1 MVSQSPPS
9 ADTAA
14 EGVGLPADVQADV
27 AIVNKISA
35 IPSILEVVCQATGMG
50 FAAVARVTEDRW
62 IACKVL
68 DLAQFGLVTGSE
80 LPIKTTLCDEVRAS
94 NSEIVIDDVQSD
106 SKYASHHTPQ
116 TYGLQS
122 YISVPINLAD
132 GSFFGTLCAIDAK
145 PAKLIGTHRVGMV
158 RLFAQMI
165 GRQIDDQ
172 RLLAQ
177 SQTRLAESLETAQL
191 REQFISILG
200 HDLRNPLA
208 SLQAGTRLLLR
219 APESEKASEI
229 LLHMELTTARMKRL
243 IDDMLHLARG
253 GLSGGIDVKAHDAHS
268 LGAALEQIVTEIKVA
283 HPLRAIELTQAMDC
297 AVRADLSRLGQL
309 FSNLIGNAVAYGAE
323 GRPIRIHASTGPTH
337 FEFSVANAGDA
348 IPPATLSRLFQPFF
362 RGAHQR
368 HTEGL
373 GLGLYIAAQ
382 IADAHRG
389 QLTAH
394 SDEKQTIFTFK
405 MPLRPP
411 N

>member
-1 MVSQSPPS
+1 MDDS
-9 ADTAA
+9 ASAVDDL
-14 EGVGLPADVQADV
+14 GLPADVQADV
-27 AIVNKISA
+27 AIVGRISA
-35 IPSILEVVCQATGMG
+35 VPSILEVVCQATGMG
-50 FAAVARVTEDRW
+50 FAAVTRVTEDRW

-68 DLAQFGLVTGSE
+68 DLVQFGLVAGSE

-94 NSEIVIDDVQSD
+94 NSEIVIDDVQAD
-106 SKYASHHTPQ
+106 ALYASHHTPQ
-116 TYGLQS
+116 IYGLQS

-145 PAKLIGTHRVGMV
+145 PAQLKGTHRVGMV

-165 GRQIDDQ
+165 GRHIDDQ

-219 APESEKASEI
+219 APESEKAIEI

-253 GLSGGIDVKAHDAHS
+253 GLSGGIDVKAHDVHS
-268 LGAALEQIVTEIKVA
+268 LCATLEQIVTEIKVT
-283 HPLRAIELTQAMDC
+283 HPLRAIELTQTIDC
-297 AVRADLSRLGQL
+297 AIPADLSRLGQL
-309 FSNLIGNAVAYGAE
+309 FSNLIGNAVAYGADSQ
-323 GRPIRIHASTGPTH
+323 PIRIHASTGQTH
-337 FEFSVANAGDA
+337 FEFSVANAGDP

-362 RGAHQR
+362 RGAQQR

-382 IADAHRG
+382 IAEAHNG

-394 SDEKQTIFTFK
+394 SDEKATIFTFK
-405 MPLRPP
+405 MPLEFAESDS
-411 N
+411 